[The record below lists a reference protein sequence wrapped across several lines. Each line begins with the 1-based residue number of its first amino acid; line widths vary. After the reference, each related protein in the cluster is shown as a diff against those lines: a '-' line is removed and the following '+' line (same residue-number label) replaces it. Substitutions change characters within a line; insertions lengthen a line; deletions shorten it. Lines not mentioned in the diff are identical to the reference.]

1 MSGAAIRIRR
11 ASAGDLSAIE
21 AIAAQAFSPYI
32 PEIGRRPAPMD
43 ADYAAALGD
52 LWLAEALA
60 DAADPRAIA
69 GFLQCRASGDALQ
82 LLTIAVADAQ
92 RGRGVGRALMLQAEA
107 LARDAGCTAV
117 ALYTNARMTANLSL
131 YPRAG
136 YQEVGRRVQDG
147 FERVFFRK
155 ELTGPSVQE

>member
-1 MSGAAIRIRR
+1 MSGAGIRIRR
-11 ASAGDLSAIE
+11 PQRGDVSAIE

-52 LWLAEALA
+52 LWLAETAGG
-60 DAADPRAIA
+60 AAEARAA
-69 GFLQCRASGDALQ
+69 GGFLHCRASGDALQ
-82 LLTIAVADAQ
+82 LLTVAVADAM
-92 RGRGVGRALMLQAEA
+92 RGRGVGRALMLRAEA
-107 LARDAGCTAV
+107 LARDAGCAAI
-117 ALYTNARMTANLSL
+117 ALYTNARMTANLRL

-136 YQEVGRRVQDG
+136 YREVGRRVEDG

-155 ELTGPSVQE
+155 ELSGHDAEE